1 MVYSLELERSA
12 LGGLIRNPKVF
23 YDLDSFISELDFF
36 HKNHKTIY
44 SVIKNVLRNGE
55 ANIDKVLIAERIK
68 NLGIKF
74 SNDFDPL
81 EYIDS
86 ISFSPATEDQ
96 TLKYFKELSLYRVRR
111 EIHEIGKQLQECVKQ
126 GEFTS
131 FNDIIA
137 KSDAIYNQTIKSY
150 SEVDAPVNLFENML
164 STVEERGNNPI
175 TDFGYTTPF
184 PEFNRLY
191 GGLRPQNLYAIASRA
206 GGAKSTFLSAL
217 SFGCHKLDPDIKV
230 LYLDTEMGAQDQMF
244 RLASAISG
252 VPFWHIETGNFRK
265 NGEFVTKIR
274 GSLANVNNHKFYH
287 YQVGD
292 RCIDEV
298 ISVARRWYFSKV
310 GRGQKALIVLDYI
323 KMSSEKLT
331 QNFGETQAIGEKI
344 NKLKR
349 LSEEVNAPLL
359 TAIQL
364 NRAAE
369 KGDKGFAVDDSSS
382 FALSDRL
389 QWFASFTA
397 IFRAKSL
404 EEQSE
409 EGAQFGSHKMIVLKS
424 RFQGKDARG
433 FSNFIKRKFPD
444 GSERY
449 VSNYINFDVQNF
461 NVREC
466 GTLEHV
472 IERQQHDYDLK
483 DDKSPNEKLI

>member
-1 MVYSLELERSA
+1 MKNSE
-12 LGGLIRNPKVF
+12 VF
-23 YDLDSFISELDFF
+23 YDLDSFISESDFYLKS
-36 HKNHKTIY
+36 HQTIY
-44 SVIKNVLRNGE
+44 SVIKNTLLRQE
-55 ANIDKVLIAERIK
+55 KIDKILIAEKIK

-74 SNDFDPL
+74 NGDVNIADYL
-81 EYIDS
+81 ED
-86 ISFSPATEDQ
+86 ISFSPVTPAQ
-96 TLKYFKELSLYRVRR
+96 TIKYFKELSLYRVRR
-111 EIHEIGKQLQECVKQ
+111 EMHEIGKRLQDCVSH
-126 GEFTS
+126 GEFSS
-131 FNDIIA
+131 FNEIIA

-150 SEVDAPVNLFENML
+150 SEVDSPVNLFENML
-164 STVEERGNNPI
+164 ETVEERGNNPI
-175 TDFGYTTPF
+175 VDFGYSTPF

-244 RLASAISG
+244 RLSSAISG

-265 NGEFVTKIR
+265 NGEFINKIR
-274 GSLANVNNHKFYH
+274 NSLSDVKKHKFYH
-287 YQVGD
+287 YQIGD

-310 GRGQKALIVLDYI
+310 GRGQKALVVLDYI
-323 KMSSEKLT
+323 KMSNEKLA

-349 LSEEVNAPLL
+349 LSEEINAPVL

-364 NRAAE
+364 NRTAE

-404 EEQSE
+404 EEQST
-409 EGAQFGSHKMIVLKS
+409 EGNEFGSHKMIVLKS
-424 RFQGKDARG
+424 RFQGRDAKG
-433 FSNFIKRKFPD
+433 FSNFIKRKMPD
-444 GSERY
+444 GTERY
-449 VSNYINFDVQNF
+449 VSNFINF
-461 NVREC
+461 NVENFRVEER
-466 GTLEHV
+466 GTLEQ
-472 IERQQHDYDLK
+472 IIDRQDHDYEFKEDK
-483 DDKSPNEKLI
+483 DKPEKLL